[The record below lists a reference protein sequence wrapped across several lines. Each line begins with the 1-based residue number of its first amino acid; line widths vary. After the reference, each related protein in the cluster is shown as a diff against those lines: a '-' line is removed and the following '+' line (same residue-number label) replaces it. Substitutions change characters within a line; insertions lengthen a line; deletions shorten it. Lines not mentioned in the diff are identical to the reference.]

1 LNTRTILKTT
11 LREQGKPACVD
22 MLRRVTVR
30 HRGDMD
36 QMAWDLGITPRH
48 LYRWLSFC
56 RLWPE
61 VLAARQLPPRSELLA
76 RALQEL

>member
-1 LNTRTILKTT
+1 VNTRTILKST
-11 LREQGKPACVD
+11 LRAEGKPACVAL
-22 MLRRVTVR
+22 LRRTIAR
-30 HRGDMD
+30 QRGDMD
-36 QMAWDLGITPRH
+36 RMAWELSVTPRH

-61 VLAARQLPPRSELLA
+61 VIAARQLPPRSTHLA